1 MTQFRLS
8 LTKMTCRRRL
18 LNQTTGL
25 WLSVAQGEKTQAVR
39 SEFPIALRARRGNR
53 NSKRPP
59 VRHSRAGGHPVFIS
73 RAQALPGHGY
83 GGRAAPSLPSQALPG
98 TEKILFLRSV
108 AALAAKSKSAI
119 LEGLPAFD
127 FAPRSLS

>member
-25 WLSVAQGEKTQAVR
+25 WHSGAQGEQTPAVR

-73 RAQALPGHGY
+73 RAQAEPGHGY
-83 GGRAAPSLPSQALPG
+83 CGRAAPSLPSQAEPG
-98 TEKILFLRSV
+98 TEKMLFLSSV
-108 AALAAKSKSAI
+108 AARAAKSKSAMRV
-119 LEGLPAFD
+119 GLPAFD
-127 FAPRSLS
+127 FAARSLS